1 MRSRLTGDF
10 IYLMVASCTSLRRRA
25 SRLVL
30 QVLRYAVRALAA
42 NPAFTAV
49 AVGTLALGI
58 GANTSI
64 FTAVHHLLFRPYPFL
79 ENADRLVAVWQGAP
93 ARHAHNEISAPDLP
107 DLRGQLESFA

>member
-79 ENADRLVAVWQGAP
+79 ENADRLVAVLQGAP
-93 ARHAHNEISAPDLP
+93 AGKDHKAESATGPPASRAKL
-107 DLRGQLESFA
+107 